1 MEIISGAQWNDCDLF
16 YIQHSV
22 YIIYIGLRCPAII
35 KESNMYGIHLLNSEA
50 VGDCDNKI
58 WRKGN
63 WRESAC
69 GTVKAYTASWT
80 SKNMDKLWD
89 GYGFPL

>member
-1 MEIISGAQWNDCDLF
+1 MNNRMITKNSKVHKSLSGSWQNFMEIISGAQWNDCDLF

-58 WRKGN
+58 
-63 WRESAC
+63 
-69 GTVKAYTASWT
+69 
-80 SKNMDKLWD
+80 
-89 GYGFPL
+89 